1 MKCPECGF
9 GKDEKP
15 TEKDA
20 VYVCVNCGCEFSP
33 YPIHPSEYRAI
44 LRDLIRATNGAQIN
58 PRFPIGAGMAAQIQ
72 AVAERARILI
82 EGK

>member
-1 MKCPECGF
+1 MPKTEWIGLAEADALNK
-9 GKDEKP
+9 KDGERA
-15 TEKDA
+15 KDFESIA
-20 VYVCVNCGCEFSP
+20 
-33 YPIHPSEYRAI
+33 
-44 LRDLIRATNGAQIN
+44 RDLIRATNGAQIN